1 MDMKKVR
8 EKCVSCVYEKKKKT
22 SLGRGNSKCKGSMV
36 GKSLR

>member
-22 SLGRGNSKCKGSMV
+22 VWVEETANARAPWWGSP
-36 GKSLR
+36 